1 MIVSTV
7 NVSCK
12 RKDELAQNHHDN
24 NVNQMENCQ
33 IFSGREKNQ
42 ETSLIRAG
50 DTRWGSHH
58 KTLCRLF
65 HTWDL
70 VLEVLENVVEDGVGD
85 KRTTA
90 SGLLLQMENFEFVFI
105 LHLKI
110 RLLGITNDLSQCLQR
125 KDQNIV
131 RAVGL
136 VGITLHKINDVRQHG
151 WDELF
156 EEVTEFCAIHHIIVP
171 NMEENVTVRGR
182 SRGVEGSR

>member
-1 MIVSTV
+1 
-7 NVSCK
+7 
-12 RKDELAQNHHDN
+12 
-24 NVNQMENCQ
+24 
-33 IFSGREKNQ
+33 
-42 ETSLIRAG
+42 
-50 DTRWGSHH
+50 
-58 KTLCRLF
+58 
-65 HTWDL
+65 
-70 VLEVLENVVEDGVGD
+70 
-85 KRTTA
+85 
-90 SGLLLQMENFEFVFI
+90 MENFEFVFI

-156 EEVTEFCAIHHIIVP
+156 EEVMEFCAIHHIIVP

-182 SRGVEGSR
+182 SRGRGGQQVTYYHHFKNEIFNVVHDQVIVELNNRFAERSTQLLRCIACLDLRNFFANYDREKLIELA